1 MTDKLH
7 KNPESCTGSDTPET
21 DAYRWN
27 DDRSICG
34 WGQFAEK
41 LERERDEA
49 RFDLAFRRDLYKL
62 QEERVKKLEAEVK
75 LWKENATS
83 NKHVS
88 NFVERERDEAVNAC
102 HIWQRGHSK
111 LVADRDDWKRL
122 AVEQEKEIEEWKV
135 EVERWRSL
143 AQGWRKEAVDAIKDT
158 RE

>member
-1 MTDKLH
+1 M
-7 KNPESCTGSDTPET
+7 NDTPET
-21 DAYRWN
+21 RWFFSRANVDNWN
-27 DDRSICG
+27 DQIDFC
-34 WGQFAEK
+34 EK

-62 QEERVKKLEAEVK
+62 QEERVKELEAEVK

-83 NKHVS
+83 NKDVF

-122 AVEQEKEIEEWKV
+122 AVEQEKQIANQLTILQEHG
-135 EVERWRSL
+135 L
-143 AQGWRKEAVDAIKDT
+143 AEYGN
-158 RE
+158 